1 MKRITVRDAEPD
13 EIDQIARVWFDSW
26 RDAHEQ
32 IVPAH
37 LTAARTLA
45 SLRDRVAAS
54 ISNLRVVGD
63 RGNPVGFVQV
73 KEDELHQIFVAAAA
87 RGTGAAAA
95 LIADAEERIAD
106 DGFKTA
112 WLACAIGNDRAA
124 RFYEKQGWRQV
135 ENMLGHFR
143 TDHGDTPLE
152 VWRFEKDLAHLA

>member
-1 MKRITVRDAEPD
+1 M
-13 EIDQIARVWFDSW
+13 
-26 RDAHEQ
+26 
-32 IVPAH
+32 
-37 LTAARTLA
+37 
-45 SLRDRVAAS
+45 
-54 ISNLRVVGD
+54 
-63 RGNPVGFVQV
+63 